1 MIRND
6 SGKWVKQNPEIV
18 TKLEKNITSLK
29 IAVNR
34 AEILSQLKNHPS
46 WTTIQEILEE
56 KIKSLEYQLKKFAD
70 IDPRKLDC
78 LLQQKTDFEFM
89 LNIVDDF
96 SESVPGFESAITR
109 AEKELDSRKQ
119 PAGI

>member
-1 MIRND
+1 MIRSE
-6 SGKWVKQNPEIV
+6 SGKWIKPNPEIID
-18 TKLEKNITSLK
+18 KLEKNITSLK

-34 AEILSQLKNHPS
+34 ASILSQLKNHPS

-56 KIKSLEYQLKKFAD
+56 KIKTIDYQLKKFSE
-70 IDPRKLDC
+70 IEPRKVDS

-96 SESVPGFESAITR
+96 SDSVPGFESAIAR
-109 AEKELDSRKQ
+109 SEKELDSRKQ
-119 PAGI
+119 PAAI